1 MTVVANNVVEGL
13 LTSDTGEWIAVV
25 EAAGPTNA
33 RYHNI
38 WTCVEVSSNLAQAPV
53 HLRILLDG
61 EVVNEETYR
70 PLVAQDPRICSP
82 FGRVLLT
89 EGQHSLTLQF
99 KTGQAG
105 VTAFCRR
112 ARIMV
117 MQD

>member
-13 LTSDTGEWIAVV
+13 LTSDTGEWVTVV

-61 EVVNEETYR
+61 ATVNEETYR
-70 PLVAQDPRICSP
+70 PLVAQDPRIISP
-82 FGRVLLT
+82 FGRVLFT
-89 EGQHSLTLQF
+89 EGQHSLSLQF
-99 KTGQAG
+99 RTGQAG